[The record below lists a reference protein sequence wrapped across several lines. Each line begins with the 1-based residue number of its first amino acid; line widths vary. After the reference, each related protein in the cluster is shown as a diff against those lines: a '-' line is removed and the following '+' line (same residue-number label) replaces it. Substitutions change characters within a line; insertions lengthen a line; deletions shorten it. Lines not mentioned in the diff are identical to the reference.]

1 MRLVD
6 IELIHAL
13 IIFTFRGEGQGMG
26 VAHTLFVL
34 VIRILM
40 FAIELVNVFL

>member
-1 MRLVD
+1 MKLVY
-6 IELIHAL
+6 IELIYAL

-26 VAHTLFVL
+26 VAHTLFFL

-40 FAIELVNVFL
+40 FAIELVNFFL